1 MEKQLSTLRDEFTR
15 CTRRSE
21 RQHLVLS
28 DLLTFSHSLPVRD
41 LSHIAVVWCLDR
53 THSGRI
59 SMADLL
65 ALGEA
70 LLTRSRQFQSF
81 EREAQLQAV
90 CTMKLWRDVSSNPDA
105 FVTWITNLVLECSS
119 ERKTFQRHGHE
130 VFVSLDTVQTLHSAL
145 RLQQQHGLGLQ
156 EFVDL
161 LHRAGE
167 ERGLMDLQDESQ
179 DDWLPLATI
188 QDFASGLYA
197 GAARLMSDV
206 LGGTELSALAAEP
219 SPAASLV
226 RP

>member
-81 EREAQLQAV
+81 EREAQLQARRHIKAIMLP
-90 CTMKLWRDVSSNPDA
+90 CCGLRCC
-105 FVTWITNLVLECSS
+105 ECEETSFC
-119 ERKTFQRHGHE
+119 RC
-130 VFVSLDTVQTLHSAL
+130 LLPPM
-145 RLQQQHGLGLQ
+145 RL
-156 EFVDL
+156 
-161 LHRAGE
+161 
-167 ERGLMDLQDESQ
+167 
-179 DDWLPLATI
+179 LPNCA
-188 QDFASGLYA
+188 
-197 GAARLMSDV
+197 
-206 LGGTELSALAAEP
+206 
-219 SPAASLV
+219 
-226 RP
+226 